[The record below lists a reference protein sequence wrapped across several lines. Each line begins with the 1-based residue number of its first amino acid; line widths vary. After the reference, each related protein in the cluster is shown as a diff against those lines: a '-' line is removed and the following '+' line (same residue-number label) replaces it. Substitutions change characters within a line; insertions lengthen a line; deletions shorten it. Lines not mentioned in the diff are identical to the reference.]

1 MKTNV
6 FLRSTRRQPVKAL
19 CLLLVIA
26 FVTFAFVGRVS
37 EYLLIR
43 QETERLEGYYRSSA
57 DLESLG
63 GGVWADTSEAVAYL
77 EACPD
82 VEAVNTYD
90 YLSGVMEEDFC
101 NADLDLLTSVQTQRL
116 AFYGR
121 VLVDGLPA
129 FRVETV
135 LAGLPEYIKE
145 GGMASISSADA
156 AGKAPDALKAGQ
168 SSLVLGQY
176 IPDSPAGG
184 KGGPI
189 GPTPGPHRTVGAT
202 GTTPWTARRTGPTR
216 RCPTRRASSSRPGRN
231 SAH

>member
-6 FLRSTRRQPVKAL
+6 FLRSMRRQPVKAV
-19 CLLLVIA
+19 CLLLVTA

-57 DLESLG
+57 GLESLG
-63 GGVWADTSEAVAYL
+63 GDVWADTSEAVAYL
-77 EACPD
+77 EARPD

-101 NADLDLLTSVQTQRL
+101 NADTDLLTSVQTQCL

-121 VLVDGLPA
+121 ALVDGLPT

-145 GGMASISSADA
+145 GGMASIA
-156 AGKAPDALKAGQ
+156 AGADQELLKAGQ
-168 SSLVLGQY
+168 SYLVLAQY
-176 IPDSPAGG
+176 VPDSPAC
-184 KGGPI
+184 PY
-189 GPTPGPHRTVGAT
+189 RTTGIT
-202 GTTPWTARRTGPTR
+202 GTTPWTARRTGPAR
-216 RCPTRRASSSRPGRN
+216 RCPLRRSSSVRPGRN